1 MKTSRALGLL
11 ALAIL
16 FIIPG
21 KSAAQDTY
29 KPFNVNASLK
39 TMHLWRGYKVTD
51 DFMSGINAYY
61 KTQNGKLTVGLWNGQ
76 SLEGDYTEFDY
87 YFSLALTDGLSLS
100 VWDINNFSSYPGADI
115 FNYTNDETSH
125 FVDATL
131 AFQATDA
138 LGLSWSTIL
147 AGRDFHYDD
156 NGDAKNSFSNYVEA
170 SYTAYTNEDL
180 TVGLKLGG
188 AFAFADDSHFYDRV
202 NPDGTGTDAFSIVN
216 IGASVSKKVTL
227 FDQVLPIGV
236 TAMWNPE
243 QKYGAMEL
251 SFSLF

>member
-1 MKTSRALGLL
+1 MAAFAL
-11 ALAIL
+11 
-16 FIIPG
+16 PNN
-21 KSAAQDTY
+21 SAAQETY
-29 KPFNVNASLK
+29 TPFNVNASVK

-51 DFMSGINAYY
+51 DFMSAVNAYY
-61 KTQNGKLTVGLWNGQ
+61 KTESGKLTVGLWNGQ

-87 YFSLALTDGLSLS
+87 YFSLVLTDGLSLS

-131 AFQATDA
+131 AYQVNDV
-138 LGLSWSTIL
+138 LGVSWSTIL

-156 NGDAKNSFSNYVEA
+156 NGDAKNSFSNYIEA
-170 SYTAYTNEDL
+170 NYTAYTNEDL
-180 TVGLKLGG
+180 SVGLKLGG
-188 AFAFADDSHFYDRV
+188 AFAFANEAHFYGD
-202 NPDGTGTDAFSIVN
+202 DAFNIVN
-216 IGASVSKKVTL
+216 IGANVSKKVTL
-227 FDQVLPIGV
+227 FGQTLPIGA

>member
-1 MKTSRALGLL
+1 MKTSRVL
-11 ALAIL
+11 ALVAL
-16 FIIPG
+16 V
-21 KSAAQDTY
+21 AAFALPKNSLAQETY
-29 KPFNVNASLK
+29 TPFNVNASLK

-51 DFMSGINAYY
+51 DFMSAVNAYY
-61 KTQNGKLTVGLWNGQ
+61 KTESGKLTVGLWNGQ

-87 YFSLALTDGLSLS
+87 YFSLVLTDGLSLS

-131 AFQATDA
+131 AYQVNDV
-138 LGLSWSTIL
+138 LGVSWSTIL

-156 NGDAKNSFSNYVEA
+156 NGDAKNSFSNYIEA
-170 SYTAYTNEDL
+170 NYTAYTNEDL
-180 TVGLKLGG
+180 SVGLKLGG
-188 AFAFADDSHFYDRV
+188 AFAFANEAHFYGD
-202 NPDGTGTDAFSIVN
+202 DAFNIVN
-216 IGASVSKKVTL
+216 IGANVSKKVTL
-227 FDQVLPIGV
+227 FGQTLPIGA